1 MRAQRVWLVLLMCSL
16 LIGCGFTL
24 RGTEQAALPIS
35 ELALSY
41 PGGRYPLAEV
51 LRDALVAN
59 GVAVPAVP
67 AVPGDQLELRLSP
80 ERLERR
86 AVTLN
91 NRGGAGQYALTL
103 QVDASVYLSG
113 QLLDGPETVEVSGS
127 FYEDTANI
135 SGSNNGVEQTLNDM
149 RQDMADFIIRRLR
162 ELTI

>member
-1 MRAQRVWLVLLMCSL
+1 MRPFRAGIVLVLCASL
-16 LIGCGFTL
+16 LNGCGFTL
-24 RGTEQAALPIS
+24 RGTEQAAMPID
-35 ELALSY
+35 ELAISY

-51 LRDALVAN
+51 LRDALIAN
-59 GVAVPAVP
+59 GVSVP
-67 AVPGDQLELRLSP
+67 AVPGDALELRLSP

-86 AVTLN
+86 ALTLN

-103 QVDASVYLSG
+103 QIDASVYLSG
-113 QLLDGPETVEVSGS
+113 QLLDGPETVEVTGS

-162 ELTI
+162 EITL